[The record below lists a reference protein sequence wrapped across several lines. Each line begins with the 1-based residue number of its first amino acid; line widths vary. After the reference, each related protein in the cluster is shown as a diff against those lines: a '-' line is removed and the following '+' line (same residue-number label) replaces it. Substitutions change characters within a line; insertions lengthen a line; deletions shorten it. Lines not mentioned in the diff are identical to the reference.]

1 MENNLTFQN
10 QTLTISPRGISK
22 LLALKSKLAI
32 PFNHIVGA
40 TIDPGILKDFKGIR
54 SPGTAV
60 PGLYYA
66 GTFYNQQE
74 KLFFNIKTS
83 STPVVIQLRNE
94 EYDRIVI
101 GVEDPRKLVK
111 YLNNLIYSN

>member
-10 QTLTISPRGISK
+10 QTLTISPHGISK

-74 KLFFNIKTS
+74 KLFFNIRTS
-83 STPVVIQLRNE
+83 SMPVVIQLRNE

-101 GVEDPRKLVK
+101 GVEDPRKLVE

>member
-10 QTLTISPRGISK
+10 QTLIISPRGISK
-22 LLALKSKLAI
+22 LLAFKSKLAI

-66 GTFYNQQE
+66 GTFYNQQ
-74 KLFFNIKTS
+74 KNYFLTLGPQVRQSLFN
-83 STPVVIQLRNE
+83 
-94 EYDRIVI
+94 
-101 GVEDPRKLVK
+101 
-111 YLNNLIYSN
+111 

>member
-40 TIDPGILKDFKGIR
+40 TIDPGILKDFKG
-54 SPGTAV
+54 
-60 PGLYYA
+60 
-66 GTFYNQQE
+66 F
-74 KLFFNIKTS
+74 
-83 STPVVIQLRNE
+83 
-94 EYDRIVI
+94 
-101 GVEDPRKLVK
+101 
-111 YLNNLIYSN
+111 